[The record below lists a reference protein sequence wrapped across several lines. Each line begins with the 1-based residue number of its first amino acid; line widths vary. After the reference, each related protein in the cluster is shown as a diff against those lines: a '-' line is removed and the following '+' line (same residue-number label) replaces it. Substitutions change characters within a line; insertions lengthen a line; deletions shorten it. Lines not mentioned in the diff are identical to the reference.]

1 MKRKHSKYIL
11 TLLATLICTVVF
23 AQPDSLRKEV
33 EVVKAYKPSVSDA
46 YKINNIPKI
55 EETRHQKP
63 TFDYN
68 IFSQPVF
75 STFSVNT
82 LQAAKITGKP
92 REDMGFGLLRLGAG
106 NYSKPYIDFF
116 FNNNKSKTTVFGL
129 HFKHLSSHGKVKLEG
144 GDKVKAPFSDNSAE
158 MFVKRYFRKSALK
171 ASVSFDRNAFN
182 YYGYPEQPVPSVLLA
197 DNQTINLFNTKQA
210 FSKGALNISL
220 VNTSKPKNRPTF
232 GFDLKYHY
240 FSTKSGQTEHL
251 GDFAFHIT
259 KPVNNMTGMLDAG
272 GSFYLA
278 DNIINRATLLTGQ
291 RQQMWMYAK
300 PAIFMENDFA
310 NFKAG
315 GNIYFVLDKEDEA
328 VLKLTPNVVLNITP
342 VKGILSI
349 FGGVD
354 GKYEMNNY
362 SKIAYLNPFVA
373 PGHDVKN
380 SFQQF
385 RFFGGFDG
393 KFSTKTNF
401 KIAAEYTMVKDQPF
415 FYLEEK
421 KPAFMSST
429 NRIVYND
436 FKILY
441 DNMNLL
447 RFNVEVFHA
456 ATDNL
461 NFLLAGNYYVYEPE
475 TEVEAWN
482 MPEFDAKLSLEYKV
496 TGQLEISSDIYL
508 IGKRTGLIIY
518 SPLLTTGFA
527 TPLKKAMT
535 LDTVF
540 DLNVSGTYHFTQ
552 QLSAFVQLNNFGFQ
566 NYERWLGYPVQ
577 SFNFLGGVSFS
588 F

>member
-55 EETRHQKP
+55 EEARHQKP
-63 TFDYN
+63 TFDYS

-92 REDMGFGLLRLGAG
+92 SEDTGFGLLRLGAG

-116 FNNNKSKTTVFGL
+116 FNNNKSKNTVFGL

-171 ASVSFDRNAFN
+171 AGLSFYRNAFN

-197 DNQTINLFNTKQA
+197 GNQSVNLFNTKQA

-220 VNTSKPKNRPTF
+220 VNTSKSKNRPTF

-259 KPVNNMTGMLDAG
+259 KPVNNMTGILDAG

-328 VLKLTPNVVLNITP
+328 VLKFTPNVILNITP
-342 VKGILSI
+342 VEGILSI

-362 SKIAYLNPFVA
+362 SKIAYLNPFVT

-401 KIAAEYTMVKDQPF
+401 KIAAEYTMVKGQPF

-421 KPAFMSST
+421 APTPLSST
-429 NRIVYND
+429 NLVVYND

-447 RFNVEVFHA
+447 KFNVEVFHA
-456 ATDNL
+456 ATGNFNL
-461 NFLLAGNYYVYEPE
+461 LLTGNYYVYEPE

-496 TGQLEISSDIYL
+496 TEQLEVSSDIYL

-518 SPLLTTGFA
+518 SPSRITGSA

-540 DLNVSGTYHFTQ
+540 DLNVSGTYHF
-552 QLSAFVQLNNFGFQ
+552 
-566 NYERWLGYPVQ
+566 
-577 SFNFLGGVSFS
+577 
-588 F
+588 